1 MATKDERK
9 TWPRR
14 RLLPEDAERFREA
27 AIAMFRELGCDEL
40 FVECV
45 RLYMA
50 GIIPNR
56 EGLTSAEWATMDRCF
71 ETFEQLTAK
80 LLDDLTPIH

>member
-1 MATKDERK
+1 MAMVMAQRR

-14 RLLPEDAERFREA
+14 RLLPKDARRFREA
-27 AIAMFRELGCDEL
+27 AIAILRELGCDEIR
-40 FVECV
+40 EKYV

-56 EGLTSAEWATMDRCF
+56 ERLTSAELATMEQCF
-71 ETFEQLTAK
+71 DTFEQLTAE
-80 LLDDLTPIH
+80 LIDVTPVH

>member
-1 MATKDERK
+1 MARK
-9 TWPRR
+9 AETWPRR
-14 RLLPEDAERFREA
+14 RLLPEDADRFREA
-27 AIAMFRELGCDEL
+27 AIAMFRKLGCDEF

-56 EGLTSAEWATMDRCF
+56 EGLTTELATMDRCF